1 MDTFD
6 NWHLV
11 RGLVVLLAFCLFV
24 FFAFLAG
31 VWQNWN
37 AKRQARRMTEQDQSL
52 SVEPKM
58 ARGGEGRAAERQP
71 AQWEERPVAD
81 PARRA
86 A

>member
-11 RGLVVLLAFCLFV
+11 RELVVLLAFCLFV

-31 VWQNWN
+31 VWQSWN
-37 AKRQARRMTEQDQSL
+37 AKRQARRMTEQDQPL

-58 ARGGEGRAAERQP
+58 ARAISSTRASSAGRVPRG
-71 AQWEERPVAD
+71 RS
-81 PARRA
+81 RRR
-86 A
+86 